1 MKNNKVLYIVIGI
14 CGLLVVGLCIFLM
27 VNHKE
32 EVVSDSEKFKAD
44 FEQYNGLTY
53 EDTNESVIDVNI
65 PEDNPFIYK
74 TGKEIVDVLE
84 NEIAYVLFGYAS
96 CPLTRAAIEVL
107 IETIEEAGVSKVYY
121 VDIKDMRDEYVHTDS
136 IIPEEVKTGTDAYY
150 EILDFFGNNLEKY
163 YVYDESGF
171 YAYDTG
177 VTRLKSPTF
186 VAVSD
191 GKVVSMH
198 EELVASYDYS
208 NRELTDEEMEELK
221 KEYNEVLLAI

>member
-65 PEDNPFIYK
+65 LEDNPFIYK

-84 NEIAYVLFGYAS
+84 NETAYVLVV
-96 CPLTRAAIEVL
+96 PL
-107 IETIEEAGVSKVYY
+107 
-121 VDIKDMRDEYVHTDS
+121 
-136 IIPEEVKTGTDAYY
+136 
-150 EILDFFGNNLEKY
+150 LEQQLK
-163 YVYDESGF
+163 F
-171 YAYDTG
+171 LLK
-177 VTRLKSPTF
+177 RLK
-186 VAVSD
+186 
-191 GKVVSMH
+191 K
-198 EELVASYDYS
+198 LVYL
-208 NRELTDEEMEELK
+208 RFIM
-221 KEYNEVLLAI
+221 